1 MKRQE
6 KSPVERE
13 DLYEFRFVSEASL
26 SPDGTMAVCVV
37 NQASKEDNTYHSSIW
52 SVDLETKEKRLLAS
66 RGEVKKPVW
75 LDSER
80 ILFASSR
87 DKEDNDQKEKKPET
101 RYYEISIHGGEA
113 TPFMTVPLKADG
125 IRFMGDG
132 LWLVST
138 VADENEIDADKV
150 DATMQNTDGT
160 TGAATA
166 GDGAGKEQDLEEYKA
181 VRGKD
186 YEIYE
191 ELPFWFNG
199 KGITNRKRPALYVFS
214 QKDQSLKRITLPFL
228 ETVSYD
234 VSADHQ
240 KIAFAGPVYTSIRH
254 SESGLYLYDLKQ
266 EQMTQLVPEDRY
278 GISNVC
284 FLGNEK
290 IFYSGTE
297 KKRAGA
303 NPRFYQYDLT
313 RCEIKQLP
321 FYDME
326 IGSSVGSD
334 AKFGSGRSLCYDQ
347 AEEKLYLTKTSWG
360 DSYLM
365 MMDQQGQMTQVS
377 REFGAVTGFDVAW
390 TADGRKQILLSA
402 MRGQHLTE
410 LYLLDPDSGK
420 EEKLTGFHDE
430 YLETHQVV
438 EPERFRYE
446 SKNGYEMEAYVI
458 HPADYVPGKKYP
470 AVFEIHGG
478 PKGVSGTVFFHEFQC
493 LASAGYFVFYG
504 NPRGSDGRGEAYADL
519 TEKFGADDFQDLMEL
534 SDQILKHYPDIDEKR
549 VGICGGSY
557 GGFMC
562 NWMEGHTDRFAAAV
576 SQRSISNYLSK
587 CLYTD
592 IGYYANRL
600 QMGAYPWEDFEK
612 VWSMSPLKEAPKGR
626 TPLLLLQSDEDYR
639 CWMGDAIQMF
649 SAVKRQGVDARMV
662 LFHGENHELSRS
674 GKPQNRITRL
684 KELMN
689 WFGKYLTNEE
699 GK

>member
-1 MKRQE
+1 MKGQE

-66 RGEVKKPVW
+66 RGEAKKPVW
-75 LDSER
+75 LDSGR
-80 ILFASSR
+80 ILFTSSR
-87 DKEDNDQKEKKPET
+87 DREDTDQKEQKPET
-101 RYYEISIHGGEA
+101 TYYEISIHGGEA

-138 VADENEIDADKV
+138 VADENETDADKGG
-150 DATMQNTDGT
+150 DAD
-160 TGAATA
+160 AAY
-166 GDGAGKEQDLEEYKA
+166 QA

-214 QKDQSLKRITLPFL
+214 QKDQSLKRITPPFL

-446 SKNGYEMEAYVI
+446 SKNGYEMEA
-458 HPADYVPGKKYP
+458 
-470 AVFEIHGG
+470 
-478 PKGVSGTVFFHEFQC
+478 
-493 LASAGYFVFYG
+493 
-504 NPRGSDGRGEAYADL
+504 
-519 TEKFGADDFQDLMEL
+519 
-534 SDQILKHYPDIDEKR
+534 
-549 VGICGGSY
+549 
-557 GGFMC
+557 
-562 NWMEGHTDRFAAAV
+562 
-576 SQRSISNYLSK
+576 
-587 CLYTD
+587 
-592 IGYYANRL
+592 
-600 QMGAYPWEDFEK
+600 
-612 VWSMSPLKEAPKGR
+612 
-626 TPLLLLQSDEDYR
+626 
-639 CWMGDAIQMF
+639 
-649 SAVKRQGVDARMV
+649 
-662 LFHGENHELSRS
+662 
-674 GKPQNRITRL
+674 
-684 KELMN
+684 
-689 WFGKYLTNEE
+689 
-699 GK
+699 

>member
-1 MKRQE
+1 MQLTRQSVAKIMKSMRN
-6 KSPVERE
+6 
-13 DLYEFRFVSEASL
+13 SL
-26 SPDGTMAVCVV
+26 S
-37 NQASKEDNTYHSSIW
+37 
-52 SVDLETKEKRLLAS
+52 
-66 RGEVKKPVW
+66 
-75 LDSER
+75 
-80 ILFASSR
+80 
-87 DKEDNDQKEKKPET
+87 
-101 RYYEISIHGGEA
+101 
-113 TPFMTVPLKADG
+113 
-125 IRFMGDG
+125 G
-132 LWLVST
+132 L
-138 VADENEIDADKV
+138 
-150 DATMQNTDGT
+150 
-160 TGAATA
+160 TA
-166 GDGAGKEQDLEEYKA
+166 
-181 VRGKD
+181 
-186 YEIYE
+186 
-191 ELPFWFNG
+191 

-214 QKDQSLKRITLPFL
+214 QKDQSLKRITPPFL

-458 HPADYVPGKKYP
+458 YPADYVPGKKYP

-478 PKGVSGTVFFHEFQC
+478 PKGVSGTAFFHEFQC
-493 LASAGYFVFYG
+493 L
-504 NPRGSDGRGEAYADL
+504 
-519 TEKFGADDFQDLMEL
+519 
-534 SDQILKHYPDIDEKR
+534 
-549 VGICGGSY
+549 GIGWL
-557 GGFMC
+557 F
-562 NWMEGHTDRFAAAV
+562 
-576 SQRSISNYLSK
+576 
-587 CLYTD
+587 
-592 IGYYANRL
+592 RL
-600 QMGAYPWEDFEK
+600 LW
-612 VWSMSPLKEAPKGR
+612 
-626 TPLLLLQSDEDYR
+626 
-639 CWMGDAIQMF
+639 
-649 SAVKRQGVDARMV
+649 
-662 LFHGENHELSRS
+662 
-674 GKPQNRITRL
+674 
-684 KELMN
+684 
-689 WFGKYLTNEE
+689 
-699 GK
+699 

>member
-66 RGEVKKPVW
+66 RGEAKKPVW

-101 RYYEISIHGGEA
+101 RYYEISLHGGEA

-138 VADENEIDADKV
+138 VADENEIDTDKGGDAD
-150 DATMQNTDGT
+150 
-160 TGAATA
+160 AAY
-166 GDGAGKEQDLEEYKA
+166 QA

-214 QKDQSLKRITLPFL
+214 QKDQSLKRITPPFL

-297 KKRAGA
+297 KKRAGV

-313 RCEIKQLP
+313 KCEIKQLP

-347 AEEKLYLTKTSWG
+347 A
-360 DSYLM
+360 
-365 MMDQQGQMTQVS
+365 
-377 REFGAVTGFDVAW
+377 
-390 TADGRKQILLSA
+390 
-402 MRGQHLTE
+402 
-410 LYLLDPDSGK
+410 
-420 EEKLTGFHDE
+420 
-430 YLETHQVV
+430 
-438 EPERFRYE
+438 
-446 SKNGYEMEAYVI
+446 
-458 HPADYVPGKKYP
+458 
-470 AVFEIHGG
+470 
-478 PKGVSGTVFFHEFQC
+478 
-493 LASAGYFVFYG
+493 
-504 NPRGSDGRGEAYADL
+504 
-519 TEKFGADDFQDLMEL
+519 
-534 SDQILKHYPDIDEKR
+534 
-549 VGICGGSY
+549 
-557 GGFMC
+557 
-562 NWMEGHTDRFAAAV
+562 
-576 SQRSISNYLSK
+576 
-587 CLYTD
+587 
-592 IGYYANRL
+592 
-600 QMGAYPWEDFEK
+600 
-612 VWSMSPLKEAPKGR
+612 
-626 TPLLLLQSDEDYR
+626 
-639 CWMGDAIQMF
+639 
-649 SAVKRQGVDARMV
+649 
-662 LFHGENHELSRS
+662 
-674 GKPQNRITRL
+674 
-684 KELMN
+684 
-689 WFGKYLTNEE
+689 
-699 GK
+699 